1 MSNLY
6 SLGNGLTAQN
16 VYDPQVMT
24 EDNSLET
31 QLNKYPEINKKIM
44 DMAPQFNVNYL
55 LERLGRVSNKSAEKS
70 GLGENAYRWKQK
82 GHYFRPAYA
91 TGDSKINGEAN
102 TVGELEAVA
111 PSASLSLVDQIFSIG
126 IKHDPVNK
134 EIGNDFNPNDLIRFQ
149 TGTTAIVLKP
159 VVISGK
165 KAILTCKLVS
175 GELKVSDVSEDNVIG
190 RIGTAFGEYSEG
202 GYQNDTNEE
211 WFINWTTTH
220 RKGFAITGD
229 AMSNVAWIV
238 PKNGSGP
245 LWYFEKIDQEKK
257 RFKRMEELMC
267 LYNRTS
273 MTADGHALMG
283 KNGTNQLTK
292 TGFNQKSGRTAP
304 VIGDGLLAQISDANK
319 ASFNINTGFSD
330 AFLTEYLARLAQRSI
345 GGASQGKHWLVMAG
359 TKGRLVLD
367 KSFKAI
373 SGATANSG
381 GAMMDLSSGSDLSL
395 GAHFTTYHAL
405 GNKFTVMPYDVF
417 DDPTLH
423 ASSGGIV
430 GTGDIVFLD
439 WTVQDGQSNISM
451 FHKKG
456 RNYIEKKV
464 NGMVTL
470 GGADLG
476 VASSG
481 LDGASMEMLSQ
492 NMVVVKNP
500 LSCGILKASG
510 NYTGVVTDQNDQ
522 TAKDWFS
529 VT

>member
-1 MSNLY
+1 MNQLY
-6 SLGNGLTAQN
+6 SLGNGLTLPN
-16 VYDPQVMT
+16 KYDPQVTT

-31 QLNKYPEINKKIM
+31 QMNKYPEINKRIM

-55 LERLGRVSNKSAEKS
+55 LERLGRVSNKSAEKT

-91 TGDSKINGEAN
+91 TGDSKINGEATN
-102 TVGELEAVA
+102 IGQLEAVA
-111 PSASLSLVDQIFSIG
+111 PSASLSTVDQIFSVG
-126 IKHDPVNK
+126 VKHDPANK

-149 TGTTAIVLKP
+149 SGTTAIVLKE
-159 VVISGK
+159 VVIDGT

-175 GELKVSDVSEDNVIG
+175 GELTVADIEADNIIG

-273 MTADGHALMG
+273 MTSTGHEFYG
-283 KNGTNQLTK
+283 KNGTNRLTK
-292 TGFNQKSGRTAP
+292 NGFNQKSGRTAP
-304 VIGDGLLAQISDANK
+304 VIGDGLLAQFADANK

-359 TKGRLVLD
+359 TKGR
-367 KSFKAI
+367 S
-373 SGATANSG
+373 
-381 GAMMDLSSGSDLSL
+381 
-395 GAHFTTYHAL
+395 
-405 GNKFTVMPYDVF
+405 
-417 DDPTLH
+417 TL
-423 ASSGGIV
+423 
-430 GTGDIVFLD
+430 
-439 WTVQDGQSNISM
+439 
-451 FHKKG
+451 
-456 RNYIEKKV
+456 R
-464 NGMVTL
+464 
-470 GGADLG
+470 
-476 VASSG
+476 
-481 LDGASMEMLSQ
+481 
-492 NMVVVKNP
+492 
-500 LSCGILKASG
+500 
-510 NYTGVVTDQNDQ
+510 
-522 TAKDWFS
+522 
-529 VT
+529 